1 MKRWLMKLLLV
12 FGIGV
17 LAFALFVTG
26 IVVDMSLPENAA
38 VSDCIIIP
46 GCKVTNTTPSLSLQS
61 RLDCALR
68 LYNEGFAKTI
78 IVTGGQ
84 GVTGTITEAQAMR
97 DYLMDNGV
105 PKNAILLDEDSY
117 STAENMNNAKLLM
130 DEHGFTSAI
139 IATSDFHAA
148 RAMAIA
154 KSAGIQKV
162 TCGKARFTWYLKWV
176 SVVREVPGWGKY
188 ILNTLGIM
196 VG

>member
-1 MKRWLMKLLLV
+1 MKRHLMKLLVLL
-12 FGIGV
+12 GIGV
-17 LAFALFVTG
+17 FAFALFVTG
-26 IVVDMSLPENAA
+26 ILVDMSLPENAV

-46 GCKVTNTTPSLSLQS
+46 GCKVTDTTPSLALQS

-68 LYNEGFAKTI
+68 LYNEGYAKTI

-84 GVTGTITEAQAMR
+84 GVTGSVPEAQAMR

-105 PKNAILLDEDSY
+105 PKDAILLDENSY
-117 STAENMNNAKLLM
+117 STAENMQNAKALM
-130 DEHGFTSAI
+130 DGRGYTSAI

-154 KSAGIQKV
+154 KSAGIRKV
-162 TCGKARFTWYLKWV
+162 TCGKARFTWYLKWG
-176 SVVREVPGWGKY
+176 SVLREVPGWGKY